1 MNRFLFLLGML
12 AFSLP
17 AAGQDKKAGP
27 EVEFRVTRFDPADR
41 PPPEFKV
48 GLPGLQTDVKV
59 PLTHIAGPF
68 KTRLREGGFLDFWR
82 GSEEKP
88 EISLR
93 ITEAEQKDLL
103 LFFIPFKESFKIMK
117 VSTSPNRISG
127 GDRLLVNATK
137 SQMAIKLGNAKPL
150 LIEPG
155 KSKLLK
161 GPGGKDAV
169 SIPVLIS
176 LKEGKEWK
184 LVSTE
189 QWLCDPRFRKFLFA
203 YISPRTRHL
212 AFHGVRERVGP

>member
-1 MNRFLFLLGML
+1 MSRFLSLFV
-12 AFSLP
+12 AFTISLP
-17 AAGQDKKAGP
+17 AAGQDKKAEP
-27 EVEFRVTRFDPADR
+27 EIEFRVTRFDPTDQ
-41 PPPEFKV
+41 PSPEFEV
-48 GLPGLQTDVKV
+48 GLPGRQIGVKV
-59 PLTHIAGPF
+59 PLTYIAGPF

-82 GSEEKP
+82 AGEEKP

-93 ITEAEQKDLL
+93 ITEVEQKDLL

-117 VSTSPNRISG
+117 VSTSPKRIGG
-127 GDRLLVNATK
+127 GDRLLFNATK

-203 YISPRTRHL
+203 YISSRTRHL
-212 AFHGVRERVGP
+212 AFHGVSERL